1 MRSYRSR
8 KRYHNFL
15 FLYESAPEERSAAV
29 IDTNENSWIEDFVI
43 CLRNNKKLV
52 DSRAHQNVA
61 EDPRKFSRIRQRSP
75 RRRVAQ
81 FWRTLSERRRVP
93 HLNRRRHP
101 DRQQILADACAKSIK
116 NQVEKCGRFSIK
128 RLKSNYDSF
137 RCRTL
142 QKRAKPL
149 VERRLETL
157 QRPSRPSRS
166 PRSPQPISG
175 CPRRGRRVRSCGA
188 ARGRCCGRPVHRDAL
203 DRFRWPQH

>member
-29 IDTNENSWIEDFVI
+29 INTNENAWIEDFVI

-137 RCRTL
+137 GCRTL
-142 QKRAKPL
+142 
-149 VERRLETL
+149 
-157 QRPSRPSRS
+157 
-166 PRSPQPISG
+166 
-175 CPRRGRRVRSCGA
+175 
-188 ARGRCCGRPVHRDAL
+188 
-203 DRFRWPQH
+203 